1 MRARLPSSLRSRLL
15 MAMVLPA
22 ILAVAAG
29 FVLYTFAEQGI
40 EQSADQQTADGVAA
54 SIARQ
59 FGAQGTVPE
68 LRTIEAA
75 LPNDQVI
82 IVSGGMTV
90 FATPLPLGV
99 SARQLELTGVAHF
112 RGGNVTVHAYSTL
125 GTSHQLELVAVTA
138 TPILLLVVTATAAA
152 SYLSRALRQQI
163 DHARVAAER
172 VASGDLSARI
182 ALEGRA
188 EFGPLA
194 RAFNGMAER
203 LEITDLNQRQF
214 LGDLAHELA
223 TPVTAIS
230 GSGLAIADGTATT
243 EEDRLEAA
251 DTLTRETRRLQALL
265 GDLRRLTR
273 LDLAQTVSLAPVA
286 VHQLC
291 REIGDRFA
299 PAARSAGVQ
308 LSVRG
313 GDVHAVC
320 DGRLL
325 DMIVSN
331 FVSNAIRYT
340 PAGGSV
346 RIELRRHRQEVTIAV
361 QDSGFG
367 ISAEHQAR
375 IFDRFYR
382 VDEARQRATGGS
394 GLGLS
399 IATRAAKEMSGRIEV
414 HSEPGTGS
422 VFRVTFPL
430 KPSRAGLRAPL
441 RSPLSVDDTALNR
454 QPG

>member
-1 MRARLPSSLRSRLL
+1 
-15 MAMVLPA
+15 MAV
-22 ILAVAAG
+22 G
-29 FVLYTFAEQGI
+29 FVLYTFVDQGI

-82 IVSGGMTV
+82 IVSRGTTI
-90 FATPLPLGV
+90 FTTPLPVGV
-99 SARQLELTGVAHF
+99 STRQLELTAVAPF
-112 RGGNVTVHAYSTL
+112 PDGSVTVHDYTTL
-125 GTSHQLELVAVTA
+125 GTSPPLELIVVAA
-138 TPILLLVVTATAAA
+138 IPILLLVVTATTAA

-163 DHARVAAER
+163 EHARVAAER
-172 VASGDLSARI
+172 VAGGDLSARM

-194 RAFNGMAER
+194 MAFNGMAER

-230 GSGLAIADGTATT
+230 GSGLAIADGTAAT
-243 EEDRLEAA
+243 EEDRHEAA
-251 DTLTRETRRLQALL
+251 ETLTRETRRLQELL

-273 LDLAQTVSLAPVA
+273 LDLAQTVNVAPVA

-299 PAARSAGVQ
+299 PAARAAGIE
-308 LSVRG
+308 LNVRG
-313 GDVHAVC
+313 SDVHAVC
-320 DGRLL
+320 DARLL

-361 QDSGFG
+361 HDSGFG

-422 VFRVTFPL
+422 VFRITFPL
-430 KPSRAGLRAPL
+430 NPSGTGLRAPL
-441 RSPLSVDDTALNR
+441 RPPLSVDDTALNQ